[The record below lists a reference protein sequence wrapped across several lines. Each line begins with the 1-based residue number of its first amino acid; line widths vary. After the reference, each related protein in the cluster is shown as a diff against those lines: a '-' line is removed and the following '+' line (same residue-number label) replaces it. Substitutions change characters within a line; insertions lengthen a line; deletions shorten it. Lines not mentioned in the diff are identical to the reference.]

1 MSPGFESSGRH
12 TRRPLLVLLE
22 APREALVAG
31 RWREAVGLK
40 VRRLLVERR
49 QRDACAPRPLV
60 RVRVRLRLRVR
71 LRVRAR

>member
-1 MSPGFESSGRH
+1 M
-12 TRRPLLVLLE
+12 LLE

-31 RWREAVGLK
+31 RWRETVGLE

-60 RVRVRLRLRVR
+60 RVRVRVRVR